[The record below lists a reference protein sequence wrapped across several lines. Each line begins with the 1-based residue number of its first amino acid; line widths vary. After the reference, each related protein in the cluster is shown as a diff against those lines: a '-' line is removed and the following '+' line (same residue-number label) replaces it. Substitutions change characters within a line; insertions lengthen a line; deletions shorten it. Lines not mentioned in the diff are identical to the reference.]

1 MIGRRQDEGDAGLRR
16 VLLAGQDV
24 DYRLIRARRQSIGM
38 TIDNSG
44 LVVRAPRWVTIREID
59 LALKE
64 RAHWVVET
72 LAEWRGRN
80 RESLPT
86 EWHAGAP
93 LLFQGRALT
102 LALFPAR
109 KKAIAADLLHLTVLH
124 PDPGDESEIAAF
136 CSRWLKE
143 QALSLLTLRAL
154 HFASRLRTP
163 PPAVKL
169 SNARSQWGSCNHR
182 GEIRLNWRLVQLPPR
197 IADYVVAHEVAHL
210 VELNH
215 SPRFWALVESLLPGH
230 VEARRELDALTPL
243 LD

>member
-64 RAHWVVET
+64 RARWVVET

-136 CSRWLKE
+136 CCRWLKE
-143 QALSLLTLRAL
+143 QALSLLTPLGNKGMGEAG
-154 HFASRLRTP
+154 AIGP
-163 PPAVKL
+163 MAAIGNAV
-169 SNARSQWGSCNHR
+169 SNALGCCVTEVPLTLRR
-182 GEIRLNWRLVQLPPR
+182 VRQL
-197 IADYVVAHEVAHL
+197 AASAQ
-210 VELNH
+210 
-215 SPRFWALVESLLPGH
+215 
-230 VEARRELDALTPL
+230 
-243 LD
+243 